1 MNEAAQLNQTV
12 KQLRSENDQLRTE
25 NNLLR
30 QKLDALARRL
40 FGKKSEQLNPAQLE
54 LLLAGIIDSVG
65 DPEVAE
71 QDEEPDRPR
80 RRERRRNTQRVRA
93 PEDLEVVREVIEPEL
108 VTAEPAAWKRIG
120 QEVSRR
126 LDYQPGKF
134 FWQETVRPKYVRVD
148 DRSLPPLVAPA
159 IPQVIEGGLP
169 APGLLAQILVSRF
182 CDHLPYYRQSDIFA
196 QRLEVHIPRQQMVQ
210 WVAGS
215 VRLLSGITD
224 VILGELRQSTYVQV
238 DETPIKYQNPD
249 HPGGCSQGYLWT
261 GLLPGKGVYYQWH
274 TSRAAGCV
282 EQLLG
287 KHYCGHLQC
296 DGYSAYP
303 VYARSRE
310 DVQLVG
316 CWAHARRYIF
326 EARQQEP
333 RRVGILLQLIGQL
346 YRWEAQLRKSR
357 AGPRLREAER
367 NARARPVLKRLRGI
381 IDIYTDKV
389 LPQSLLGKALTYARN
404 QWEQLEQ
411 FVTAGQV
418 EIDNNLV
425 ENAIRPTAVGKKNW
439 LFMGSAE
446 AGERN
451 AVIYTLMANCRM
463 HGIEPYGYLKD
474 VLTRLPTTSN
484 QEVDQLTPL
493 NWQKNRH
500 ASRKA
505 AA

>member
-1 MNEAAQLNQTV
+1 M
-12 KQLRSENDQLRTE
+12 
-25 NNLLR
+25 
-30 QKLDALARRL
+30 
-40 FGKKSEQLNPAQLE
+40 
-54 LLLAGIIDSVG
+54 
-65 DPEVAE
+65 
-71 QDEEPDRPR
+71 
-80 RRERRRNTQRVRA
+80 
-93 PEDLEVVREVIEPEL
+93 VREVIEPEL
-108 VTAEPAAWKRIG
+108 VTAEPAAWKQIS

-148 DRSLPPLVAPA
+148 DRGLPPLLAPA

-196 QRLEVHIPRQQMVQ
+196 QRHQVHIPRQQMVQ

-215 VRLLSGITD
+215 VRLLSSITD
-224 VILGELRQSTYVQV
+224 VILSELRQSSYVQV

-261 GLLPGKGVYYQWH
+261 GLLPGRGVYYQWH

-287 KHYCGHLQC
+287 KAFRGHLQC

-310 DVQLVG
+310 HVHMVG
-316 CWAHARRYIF
+316 CWAHARRYIY

-346 YRWEAQLRKSR
+346 YHWESQWRKSR

-367 NARARPVLKRLRGI
+367 SARARPVLRRLRRI
-381 IDIYTDKV
+381 MEIYEPKV

-404 QWEQLEQ
+404 QWEHLER
-411 FVTAGQV
+411 FVDAGQV

-451 AVIYTLMANCRM
+451 AVIYTLVANCRM

-474 VLTRLPTTSN
+474 VLTRLPRTTN
-484 QEVDQLTPL
+484 QEVEQLTPL
-493 NWQKNRH
+493 NWRKNRQT
-500 ASRKA
+500 ALTA